1 MKQITLHVYQSIDG
15 CPGQIG
21 QVFRCGGGRLRLRAD
36 RRGNLPAHL
45 PEPSG
50 LAAHGKRDFG
60 RDGRLY

>member
-1 MKQITLHVYQSIDG
+1 MSG
-15 CPGQIG
+15 RSGQA
-21 QVFRCGGGRLRLRAD
+21 FRCGGGCLLLRAD
-36 RRGNLPAHL
+36 RRRNLPAHL

>member
-15 CPGQIG
+15 CP
-21 QVFRCGGGRLRLRAD
+21 VRSDKYFAD

-50 LAAHGKRDFG
+50 LAAHGKRNFG